1 MRATDGSLL
10 MKQFLAELGWKI
22 VAVIALA
29 GCTGLGWYFYEIAR
43 ENRFDNTLSEWIRTA
58 MVTIQVVFRLDP
70 VLTLIFFPLGILVV
84 LILGGLL
91 IWMQKDR

>member
-1 MRATDGSLL
+1 
-10 MKQFLAELGWKI
+10 MKQILADLGWKI
-22 VAVIALA
+22 VAVIALV

-43 ENRFDNTLSEWIRTA
+43 QNRLDNTLSEWGRTA

-70 VLTLIFFPLGILVV
+70 VLTLIFFPLGILLI